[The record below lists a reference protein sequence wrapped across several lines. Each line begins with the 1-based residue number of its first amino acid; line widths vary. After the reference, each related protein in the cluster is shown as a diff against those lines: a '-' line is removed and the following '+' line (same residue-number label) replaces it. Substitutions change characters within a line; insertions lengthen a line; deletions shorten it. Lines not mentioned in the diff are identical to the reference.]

1 MNRPDEPS
9 PGKEAQSPSLRARR
23 RVDASSRNMRT
34 ACARSSGSSV
44 GASMEGLPAEKV
56 TTKVRGFGF
65 YQAVPIYMMPRGL
78 GQPSKSLP
86 QGT

>member
-1 MNRPDEPS
+1 
-9 PGKEAQSPSLRARR
+9 
-23 RVDASSRNMRT
+23 
-34 ACARSSGSSV
+34 
-44 GASMEGLPAEKV
+44 MEGLPAEKV